1 MTTTAVPFEI
11 PNTAHK
17 AVPAAVLM
25 GYQAR
30 WVADR
35 SPLKVMEKSRR
46 TGITW
51 GEASD
56 NVLTAA
62 SDRTA
67 GGQNVYYIAY
77 NQDMTIEYIQACAM
91 WARVFNRAAGEVDEG
106 FWDGESEEDK
116 AIKTYTIRFPSGFRI
131 VALSSRPSN
140 LRGRQGVIVID
151 EAAFHDQL
159 KELLKAAMAMLI
171 WGGQVHVIS
180 THNGTDNPFAELVE
194 DIRSGRRKG
203 TVHRVDFQEAVADG
217 LYQRVCMRLGK
228 PWTAEDEA
236 VWKAGV
242 YAFYGDG
249 AAEELDCVPSNGTGA
264 WLSRALIELR
274 MSAYTPVLR
283 WECKPGFEVLSDGI
297 RKAEANDWLEAQ
309 MLPLLEKLPAQAI
322 SFDGEDFG
330 RSGDLSVHIPLLQHQ
345 NLVRQVPFAVELRNV
360 PFRQQEQIAF
370 YLLDR
375 LPRFMGGAFD
385 ARGNGQFLAEVAMQ
399 RYGASRIQQVMLS
412 EGWYREHMPPVKAA
426 LEDGTLTGLPKD
438 ADILADLR
446 AVQIVRGVPRIPD
459 TRSTG
464 EDKGKRHGDAAV
476 AVALAY
482 FASREIN
489 HGPVKAT
496 TRERKVSEH
505 IGGINL
511 NGY

>member
-1 MTTTAVPFEI
+1 MTSAVPFEI
-11 PNTAHK
+11 PNTALK

-91 WARVFNRAAGEVDEG
+91 WARLFNRAAGEIDEG

-236 VWKAGV
+236 LWKAGV

-249 AAEELDCVPSNGTGA
+249 AAEELDCIPSNGTGA

-274 MSAYTPVLR
+274 MSADTPVLR

-489 HGPVKAT
+489 LGPVKAT

-511 NGY
+511 NGF

>member
-1 MTTTAVPFEI
+1 MSDSSVPFEI
-11 PNTAHK
+11 PDTAL
-17 AVPAAVLM
+17 APVPGAVLM
-25 GYQAR
+25 AYQQR

-62 SDRTA
+62 SERTA

-91 WARVFNRAAGEVDEG
+91 WARVFNYAAGEIEEGIWDDEK
-106 FWDGESEEDK
+106 DADRN
-116 AIKTYTIRFPSGFRI
+116 IKTYTIKFPSGFRI

-151 EAAFHDQL
+151 EAAFHEQL
-159 KELLKAAMAMLI
+159 KELLKAALAMLI

-180 THNGTDNPFAELVE
+180 THNGDTNPFNELVT

-203 TVHRVDFQEAVADG
+203 SVHRVDFQEAVADG
-217 LYQRVCMRLGK
+217 LYRRVCMRLGK
-228 PWTAEDEA
+228 TWAQAEQDSW
-236 VWKAGV
+236 VAGV

-249 AAEELDCVPSNGTGA
+249 AAEELDCIPSNGSGA
-264 WLSRALIELR
+264 WLSRALIESR
-274 MSAYTPVLR
+274 MSADTPVLR
-283 WECKPGFEVLSDGI
+283 WACKAGFELLRDEI
-297 RKAEANDWLEAQ
+297 RAAECRDWLEAQ
-309 MLPLLEKLPAQAI
+309 MLPLLGKLPATAI

-330 RSGDLSVHIPLLQHQ
+330 RSGDLSVHVPLIQHQ
-345 NLVRQVPFAVELRNV
+345 NLVRRVPFTVELRNV
-360 PFRQQEQIAF
+360 PFRQQEQVCF

-399 RYGASRIQQVMLS
+399 RFGASRIQQVMLS

-426 LEDGTLTGLPKD
+426 LEDGNLVDLPKD
-438 ADILADLR
+438 ADTLADLR
-446 AVQIVRGVPRIPD
+446 AVQVVRGVPRVPD
-459 TRSTG
+459 VRSTG
-464 EDKGKRHGDAAV
+464 EDKGKRHGDVAV

-482 FASREIN
+482 YASRELN
-489 HGPVKAT
+489 SGPVS
-496 TRERKVSEH
+496 VSSRPRSSR
-505 IGGINL
+505 IRGVDV